1 MSAMTLVNDSY
12 GTRRVSQKGRYETEW
27 PSVSVRP
34 RLCENSGD
42 RYLPVNFSHVDA
54 VSGELSVPI
63 CLLAILRGDQNAFS
77 HSLGQKRTFISL
89 GLPTR

>member
-1 MSAMTLVNDSY
+1 M
-12 GTRRVSQKGRYETEW
+12 
-27 PSVSVRP
+27 SVSYRP
-34 RLCENSGD
+34 RVCENSGD

-77 HSLGQKRTFISL
+77 HSLDPSATL
-89 GLPTR
+89 GSPDRGR

>member
-1 MSAMTLVNDSY
+1 
-12 GTRRVSQKGRYETEW
+12 
-27 PSVSVRP
+27 
-34 RLCENSGD
+34 
-42 RYLPVNFSHVDA
+42 LPVNFSHVDA

>member
-1 MSAMTLVNDSY
+1 M
-12 GTRRVSQKGRYETEW
+12 
-27 PSVSVRP
+27 SVSYRP
-34 RLCENSGD
+34 RVCENSGD